1 MFEGVLGTRQ
11 SSSYC
16 RIDMSLLQISVSLY
30 KQQNNIDSRDNMVSN
45 TNRTETI
52 RERKRRRSGRK
63 RKNNLENHG
72 TTPSQKAL
80 FAVKKDT
87 DK

>member
-1 MFEGVLGTRQ
+1 
-11 SSSYC
+11 
-16 RIDMSLLQISVSLY
+16 
-30 KQQNNIDSRDNMVSN
+30 MVSN

-63 RKNNLENHG
+63 RKNALENHG

-87 DK
+87 AK